1 MAPERTHGEGEPP
14 PSGDS
19 WPIWSDTVAGEQ
31 DAAQD
36 ALLAAVLVIE
46 EAVARE
52 DKPASFPEPE
62 PGAVLGTE
70 WEERPER
77 KTVMGTGTLGDRN
90 PEGGEEQRHMD

>member
-1 MAPERTHGEGEPP
+1 MGPTHPVP
-14 PSGDS
+14 A
-19 WPIWSDTVAGEQ
+19 W
-31 DAAQD
+31 
-36 ALLAAVLVIE
+36 ALTLVIE